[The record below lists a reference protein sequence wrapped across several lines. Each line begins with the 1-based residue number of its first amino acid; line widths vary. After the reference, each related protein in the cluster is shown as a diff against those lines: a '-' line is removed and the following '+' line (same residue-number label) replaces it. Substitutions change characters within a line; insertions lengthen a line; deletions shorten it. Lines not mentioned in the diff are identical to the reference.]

1 MEKNVLPFVRR
12 WYRLL
17 WECLKILPTGISRTW
32 KTNYLVDDLK
42 GRDWSLDFPRCQNCS
57 TPYRFYF
64 RIPRF
69 LVLHLSLFIY
79 APSFYN
85 KSLSAFL
92 PLSLHCYCLN
102 VVVAEP
108 PHHVC
113 LAWWWNK
120 FIFVSIHY
128 FKGKMHLT
136 HLYTSSLMLSQAQ
149 RRFPGVWT
157 NESGWLLYLK
167 LVFVLWGSEKDRNH
181 QSHKPL
187 DSEKLRHKKIW
198 LTFNRKYLLLS
209 GHLRF
214 MYHLN
219 HVSIFQSTINSNIS
233 PLASLC

>member
-1 MEKNVLPFVRR
+1 MKNETFFPQSTLRVCRYCFQILLLSTFCRERSGSCIAEVQLDMEKNVLPFVRR

-57 TPYRFYF
+57 TPYHFYF

-113 LAWWWNK
+113 LAW
-120 FIFVSIHY
+120 
-128 FKGKMHLT
+128 
-136 HLYTSSLMLSQAQ
+136 
-149 RRFPGVWT
+149 
-157 NESGWLLYLK
+157 
-167 LVFVLWGSEKDRNH
+167 
-181 QSHKPL
+181 
-187 DSEKLRHKKIW
+187 
-198 LTFNRKYLLLS
+198 
-209 GHLRF
+209 
-214 MYHLN
+214 
-219 HVSIFQSTINSNIS
+219 
-233 PLASLC
+233 

>member
-17 WECLKILPTGISRTW
+17 WECLKIPPTGISRTW
-32 KTNYLVDDLK
+32 KTNYLVYDLK
-42 GRDWSLDFPRCQNCS
+42 GRDWSLDFPYRCQNCS
-57 TPYRFYF
+57 TPYSFYF

-120 FIFVSIHY
+120 FTVVSIHC
-128 FKGKMHLT
+128 FKGKNAP
-136 HLYTSSLMLSQAQ
+136 YS
-149 RRFPGVWT
+149 P
-157 NESGWLLYLK
+157 LYLQSYAEPGSK
-167 LVFVLWGSEKDRNH
+167 EVPGCLNEWKWLITLFKTCFCSSRLWKR
-181 QSHKPL
+181 QK
-187 DSEKLRHKKIW
+187 
-198 LTFNRKYLLLS
+198 
-209 GHLRF
+209 
-214 MYHLN
+214 
-219 HVSIFQSTINSNIS
+219 S
-233 PLASLC
+233 PIT